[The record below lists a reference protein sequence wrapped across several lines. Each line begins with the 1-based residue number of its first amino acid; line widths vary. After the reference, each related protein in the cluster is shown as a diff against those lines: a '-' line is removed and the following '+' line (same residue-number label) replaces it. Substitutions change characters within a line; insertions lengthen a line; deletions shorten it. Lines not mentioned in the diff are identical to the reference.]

1 MIGIIDYGMGNL
13 FSVHNAV
20 QKLGFDV
27 LISSDPVKL
36 EQCQKLILP
45 GVGAFGDMMKNI
57 KEAQLD
63 VFIEN
68 WVRKEKKPLLGIC
81 LGMQSFFESSEE
93 NGMHEGFG
101 FLKGQIVFMKDQ
113 KVRVPHI
120 GWNDL
125 IKENE
130 HPIFSKLSVHPC
142 VYYVHSYYASNMDS
156 DDLIGYCDY
165 GTMKIPGLVMHENVM
180 GCQFHPEKSGEDG
193 LKILQYYLE
202 EFV

>member
-20 QKLGFDV
+20 QKLGYDV

-57 KEAQLD
+57 KESQLD
-63 VFIEN
+63 AFIEN

-93 NGMHEGFG
+93 NGIHEGFG

-125 IKENE
+125 IKKNE
-130 HPIFSKLSVHPC
+130 HPIFSKLSAHPY
-142 VYYVHSYYASNMDS
+142 VYYVHSYYASNMDP

>member
-130 HPIFSKLSVHPC
+130 HPIFSKLSVHPY
-142 VYYVHSYYASNMDS
+142 VYYVYSYYASNMYP

>member
-20 QKLGFDV
+20 QKLDYDV

-57 KEAQLD
+57 KESQLD
-63 VFIEN
+63 AFIEN

-93 NGMHEGFG
+93 NGIHEGFG

-130 HPIFSKLSVHPC
+130 HPIFSKLSAHPY
-142 VYYVHSYYASNMDS
+142 VYYVHSYYASNMDP
-156 DDLIGYCDY
+156 DDLIGYCNY
-165 GTMKIPGLVMHENVM
+165 GTMKIPGLIMHENVM

>member
-20 QKLGFDV
+20 QKLGYDV
-27 LISSDPVKL
+27 LISSDPAKL

-57 KEAQLD
+57 KESQLD
-63 VFIEN
+63 AFIEN

-130 HPIFSKLSVHPC
+130 HPIFSKLSAHPY
-142 VYYVHSYYASNMDS
+142 VYYVHSYYASNMDP

>member
-13 FSVHNAV
+13 FSVYNAV
-20 QKLGFDV
+20 QKLGYDV

-57 KEAQLD
+57 NESQLD
-63 VFIEN
+63 AFIEN

-130 HPIFSKLSVHPC
+130 HPIFSKLSAHPY
-142 VYYVHSYYASNMDS
+142 VYYVHSYYASNMDP
-156 DDLIGYCDY
+156 DDLIGYCNY

>member
-20 QKLGFDV
+20 QKLGYDV

-57 KEAQLD
+57 KESQLD
-63 VFIEN
+63 AFIEN

-93 NGMHEGFG
+93 NGIHEGFG

-130 HPIFSKLSVHPC
+130 HPIFSKLSAHPY
-142 VYYVHSYYASNMDS
+142 VYYVHSYYASNMDP

>member
-20 QKLGFDV
+20 QKLDYDV

-57 KEAQLD
+57 KESQLD
-63 VFIEN
+63 AFIEN

-93 NGMHEGFG
+93 NGIHEGFG

-130 HPIFSKLSVHPC
+130 HPIFSKLSAHPY
-142 VYYVHSYYASNMDS
+142 VYYVHSYYASNMDP
-156 DDLIGYCDY
+156 DDLIGYCNY

>member
-20 QKLGFDV
+20 QKLDYDV

-57 KEAQLD
+57 KESQLD
-63 VFIEN
+63 AFIEN

-93 NGMHEGFG
+93 NGIHEGFG

-113 KVRVPHI
+113 KVLVPHI

-130 HPIFSKLSVHPC
+130 HPIFSKLSAHPY
-142 VYYVHSYYASNMDS
+142 VYYVHSYYASNMDP
-156 DDLIGYCDY
+156 DDLIGYCNY

>member
-20 QKLGFDV
+20 QKLGYDV

-57 KEAQLD
+57 KESQLD
-63 VFIEN
+63 AFIEN
-68 WVRKEKKPLLGIC
+68 WVRTEKKPLLGIC

-130 HPIFSKLSVHPC
+130 HPIFSKLSTYPY
-142 VYYVHSYYASNMDS
+142 VYYVHSYYASNMDP
-156 DDLIGYCDY
+156 DDLIGYCEY